1 MSTDTSMELV
11 KAKLSDLSL
20 LLLRAEGRKY
30 GIILPSQDKDRWI
43 DEILDHII
51 RQEKLQLEK
60 NSEQT
65 ETTMKE
71 QNPSHSDVSGNLKE
85 NHPSSNLSFKID
97 SQDQASTN
105 TQPQSYSSLKE
116 QIELQK
122 EQMDQQKDML
132 QQLQLH
138 ITTQPQ
144 RSTTMQHLVP
154 THIQHQCST
163 SYPNQGSSPETPLLN
178 YYKAQESYSETP
190 QVTDYADSQIPV
202 FSPQGMVRHK
212 FQDTNN
218 NLVPEMSFA
227 ATAQSIKF
235 LTNSISSFGGTED
248 EDISLWLEKIETIAD
263 NYGLSPIVRLSAATS
278 KLNKVA
284 RRWMDLSPGN
294 INKSWDT
301 FKDAII
307 RRFKRRILFNV
318 LPIYVQ
324 RQ

>member
-132 QQLQLH
+132 QQLVKQQY
-138 ITTQPQ
+138 IMQQMFMSMSVSKT
-144 RSTTMQHLVP
+144 STLEQ
-154 THIQHQCST
+154 QHQLPVSM
-163 SYPNQGSSPETPLLN
+163 
-178 YYKAQESYSETP
+178 
-190 QVTDYADSQIPV
+190 SQ
-202 FSPQGMVRHK
+202 HH
-212 FQDTNN
+212 
-218 NLVPEMSFA
+218 
-227 ATAQSIKF
+227 
-235 LTNSISSFGGTED
+235 
-248 EDISLWLEKIETIAD
+248 
-263 NYGLSPIVRLSAATS
+263 
-278 KLNKVA
+278 
-284 RRWMDLSPGN
+284 
-294 INKSWDT
+294 
-301 FKDAII
+301 
-307 RRFKRRILFNV
+307 
-318 LPIYVQ
+318 LPISTQHQLPVSMSQ
-324 RQ
+324 HHLPISTQHQLPVSMSQHHLPISTQHQLPVSMS